1 MKPPGPANPFFSD
14 GIQLTVCYGLQKE
27 SLLILI
33 ERSKTMRED
42 VQAAL
47 DTVRPQ
53 LQADGG
59 DCELVDVTDDG
70 TVKVRLTGACG
81 GCPMSQMTLK
91 MGIERVLKERVP
103 SVKAVEAV

>member
-1 MKPPGPANPFFSD
+1 
-14 GIQLTVCYGLQKE
+14 
-27 SLLILI
+27 
-33 ERSKTMRED
+33 MREE

-59 DCELVDVTDDG
+59 DCELMDVTEDG
-70 TVKVRLTGACG
+70 IVKVRLTGACG
-81 GCPMSQMTLK
+81 GCPMSQMTLR

-103 SVKAVEAV
+103 SVKAVEAVM